1 LRASFGGPAA
11 GATPHFAGVLLGR
24 EGKVALTH
32 VAYRGTQPALLDVV
46 GGQIAAA
53 IGPVGDVIKFVGQPK
68 YRILATTGARRSR
81 FAPDVPTL
89 VEQGYKDLVFDEWY
103 GFFLPRGASTDLV
116 QRMNQALQSAV
127 NHPETEKGYGIV
139 GLEAKTSSP
148 EELKALLERDTAR
161 WGPIVKSIGFTATT

>member
-1 LRASFGGPAA
+1 M
-11 GATPHFAGVLLGR
+11 
-24 EGKVALTH
+24 ALTH